1 MPALWGPV
9 PQEGEGMLHFGG
21 IAYVFFAFATVLA
34 AQSTAMTAPQTQTQT
49 QTQMPRRV
57 ISLECNDASR
67 VLCQSMI
74 QALSEITTG
83 TVIRTDPVKDAPRF
97 LLDLDKTGQNA
108 RLSLRLKDG
117 EFHEGAE
124 LPLFVDDT
132 AGQGYVMFCRELL
145 RQSPALSSALRRHI
159 SP

>member
-1 MPALWGPV
+1 
-9 PQEGEGMLHFGG
+9 MLRFGR
-21 IAYVFFAFATVLA
+21 IAYVFFACATAVA
-34 AQSTAMTAPQTQTQT
+34 AQTAAMTKAPS
-49 QTQMPRRV
+49 QMPRRV
-57 ISLECNDASR
+57 ISLECNEASR
-67 VLCQSMI
+67 VLCHSMV
-74 QALSEITTG
+74 QALAEMTTG
-83 TVIRTDPVKDAPRF
+83 TVIRTDPVKDTPLF
-97 LLDLDKTGQNA
+97 VLDLDKTGQNA